1 MQRSVQSSPPML
13 KHAKWLILVDIVAVL
28 IFVSIGRDVHGHV
41 DDLRGIIK
49 TAWPF
54 AVGVVAGWLITRHWR
69 SVLGWTAIIVWL
81 ATVAIGMIL
90 RVIAAQGIA
99 VPFIFV
105 SLGFFALTLLGWRI
119 VVRLWL
125 SWRLRNGG

>member
-1 MQRSVQSSPPML
+1 MQRSAQSSPPML
-13 KHAKWLILVDIVAVL
+13 EHAKWLILVDIVAVL